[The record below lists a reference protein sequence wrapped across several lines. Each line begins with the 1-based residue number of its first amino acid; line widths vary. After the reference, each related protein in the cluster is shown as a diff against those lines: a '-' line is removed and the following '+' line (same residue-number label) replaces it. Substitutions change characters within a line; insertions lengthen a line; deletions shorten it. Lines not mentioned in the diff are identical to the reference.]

1 MFARAKPPYRLL
13 MLDSET
19 TARSTLEIPPV
30 PADQREHP
38 VAAWSQPLV
47 IDTYLPG
54 PPSRFPSFLD
64 ERVYQGGSGR
74 IYPLPHHEHIS
85 QVKRPHSWQAL
96 HLENEWV
103 RLVLL
108 PELGGRIHVG
118 YDKVAD
124 YDFFYRNTVIKPALV
139 GLAGPWISG
148 GVEFNWP
155 QHHRPGTFLPTDWEI
170 EREDD
175 GSVTVWC
182 SDHDPMT
189 RMKGMHGIRLRPDS
203 TVVEARVRLH
213 NRTDLPQTFLWWA
226 NVAAAVNDDYQSFFP
241 PDVRQVADHAKRAVT
256 SYPHAG
262 RYYGVDYP
270 SRVTENNP
278 DADRL
283 DWYRNIPV
291 PTSYM
296 VTSTRHAFLGGYDHG
311 RGAGFVHWA
320 DPAISPGKKMWTWGD
335 ADFGHAWGANLT
347 DDDGPY
353 IELMAGVFTDNQPDF
368 AFIAPGETKSF
379 SQFWYPIRDI
389 GAAHYATLDAAV
401 RLDIVR
407 AADGVTTL
415 TVGIAATRSI
425 PDAVIEVR
433 ADDGSVV
440 AQWIR
445 SLEPDDGLILVE
457 SIDVLP
463 EATTPT
469 LRVLADGTEILRWNP
484 GSDPAPPPLQ
494 PAVEPPPPADLRST
508 DQLVLTGGHLEQ
520 YRHATRRPQPYWE
533 EALRR
538 DPGDAR
544 ANIALGAPLDA
555 DGRGD
560 EAQELFRRAVERLTA
575 LAPTPRTGEA
585 HYRWGRSLAG
595 GGRDAEAV
603 PLLQRAA
610 WDAAW
615 FVPASWMLARIASR
629 AEDLA
634 GAETY
639 ARATRDHDPQ
649 HLGAG
654 CLLVSVL
661 RRTDRAAEAEI
672 ILRGQLARDPL
683 HQWSRD
689 LAGLPLTDDAPTLLD
704 VALDHADCGAV
715 ADALRLL
722 DRAAEAAT
730 RTALGQV
737 QVGPL
742 VQYHRAVLLAPTDPA
757 AAQRARMLARTTDG
771 TDCLASRAED
781 ILALLAAVREGPDP
795 RAQLLLGNW
804 WYDRGRRQ
812 DAIAAWTTATT
823 LADPVRDRQIAVI
836 AERNLGVAAVNELHD
851 PEEAARHYATAR
863 RLAPDDSRLLSEQ
876 DQLLARSGVAAAE
889 RLERLLARPDLV
901 AERDD
906 LAVTTARLLADVD
919 RPEEAAD
926 LLRGRRF
933 QPWEGGE
940 GQVLAAWE
948 QAMIGAARHALDRGG
963 RDGGEAARAVALMEQ
978 AVHPPDH
985 LGEARH
991 PLANA
996 AELHW
1001 WWGRAL
1007 EAAGDADAARAVWE
1021 QATAFSGDFTDMST
1035 RRYSRQTTY
1044 SVLALRALGRSAE
1057 ADTLLDDL
1065 SDFVDELA
1073 RTPATIDYFATSLPS
1088 MLLFHTDPQ
1097 HARDQE
1103 VAALRAAVAELIL
1116 VPGPGAGP
1124 VPAPVPAPAPLRPA
1138 ATVASGDH
1146 RDQRKTP

>member
-1 MFARAKPPYRLL
+1 
-13 MLDSET
+13 MLDAET
-19 TARSTLEIPPV
+19 DTRSRLVIPPV
-30 PADQREHP
+30 PAGQRGHA
-38 VAAWSQPLV
+38 VAAWSEPMV
-47 IDTYLPG
+47 IDTYLPS

-64 ERVYQGGSGR
+64 ERVYQGSSGR
-74 IYPLPHHEHIS
+74 IYPLPHHEQIS
-85 QVKRPHSWQAL
+85 TRKRPHTWQAL
-96 HLENEWV
+96 HLENSWV

-124 YDFFYRNTVIKPALV
+124 YDFFYRNNVIKPALV

-175 GSVTVWC
+175 GAVTVWC

-256 SYPHAG
+256 SFPHAG
-262 RYYGVDYP
+262 TYYGVDYP
-270 SRVTENNP
+270 ARVTAERP

-296 VTSTRHAFLGGYDHG
+296 VTSTRHAFFGGYDHG
-311 RGAGFVHWA
+311 HRAGFVHWA
-320 DPAISPGKKMWTWGD
+320 DPAVSPGKKQWTWGN
-335 ADFGHAWGANLT
+335 AAFGHAWDANLT

-353 IELMAGVFTDNQPDF
+353 VELMAGVFTDNQPDF

-379 SQFWYPIRDI
+379 SQFWYPIREI
-389 GAAHYATLDAAV
+389 GPAHHATLDVAV
-401 RLDIVR
+401 RLDVVS
-407 AADGVTTL
+407 GTTGESL
-415 TVGIAATRSI
+415 VDVCISATRSI

-433 ADDGSVV
+433 AADGSLV

-445 SLEPDDGLILVE
+445 SLRPDATEHLVRPVEVADLEPRAL
-457 SIDVLP
+457 
-463 EATTPT
+463 T
-469 LRVLADGTEILRWNP
+469 LTICAGGTELLRWCP
-484 GSDPAPPPLQ
+484 GAGPEPEPLR
-494 PAVEPPPPADLRST
+494 PAVEPPAPAAIGTSEE
-508 DQLVLTGGHLEQ
+508 LVLTGGHLEQ
-520 YRHATRRPQPYWE
+520 YRHATRRPQPYWQ

-538 DPGDAR
+538 DPDDIR
-544 ANIALGAPLDA
+544 ANVALGARLDA
-555 DGRGD
+555 DGLAE
-560 EAQELFRRAVERLTA
+560 EAGVHFRRAVERLTA

-585 HYRWGRSLAG
+585 HYRWGRSLAAD
-595 GGRDAEAV
+595 GRSGEAM
-603 PLLQRAA
+603 PLLARAA

-615 FVPASWMLARIASR
+615 FAPATWVMARIAAR
-629 AEDLA
+629 AGDPV
-634 GAETY
+634 GAETH
-639 ARATRDHDPQ
+639 ARAILDRDPN

-661 RRTDRAAEAEI
+661 RATGREEAADLVLHA
-672 ILRGQLARDPL
+672 QLARDPL

-689 LAGLPLTDDAPTLLD
+689 LAQLPLTDDAPTLLD

-715 ADALRLL
+715 DDALRVLEL
-722 DRAAEAAT
+722 AAAAAG

-742 VQYHRAVLLAPTDPA
+742 VHYHRAMLLQRSDPA
-757 AAQRARMLARTTDG
+757 AAQQARTTARTTDG
-771 TDCLASRAED
+771 IDCLASRAPD
-781 ILALLAAVREGPDP
+781 IRALLAALSCGPDP

-804 WYDRGRRQ
+804 WYDRGRHQ
-812 DAIAAWTTATT
+812 DAIAAWTAAVATAEQ
-823 LADPVRDRQIAVI
+823 ARDRDIVVI
-836 AERNLGVAAVNELHD
+836 ASRNLGVAAVNVLHD
-851 PEEAARHYATAR
+851 SEEAVRQYGVARG
-863 RLAPDDSRLLSEQ
+863 LAPDDARLLSEE
-876 DQLLARSGVAAAE
+876 DQLLARRGTGAAQ
-889 RLERLLARPDLV
+889 RLARLAARPGLV
-901 AERDD
+901 ADRDD
-906 LAVTTARLLADVD
+906 LTVTTARLLAELD
-919 RPEEAAD
+919 RPDEAVK
-926 LLRGRRF
+926 LLQERRF

-948 QAMIGAARHALDRGG
+948 HAQIGIARRAMATGDGSGAV
-963 RDGGEAARAVALMEQ
+963 AAMERAVDTPQ
-978 AVHPPDH
+978 N

-1007 EAAGDADAARAVWE
+1007 DLAGDHDAAAIVWDRAA
-1021 QATAFSGDFTDMST
+1021 QFSGDFTDMST
-1035 RRYSRQTTY
+1035 RLHSGQSVY
-1044 SVLALRALGRSAE
+1044 SVLALRALGRAE
-1057 ADTLLDDL
+1057 EAAALLREL
-1065 SDFVDELA
+1065 VDFVDELSA
-1073 RTPATIDYFATSLPS
+1073 TPAAIDYFATSLPS

-1097 HARDQE
+1097 ESRNE
-1103 VAALRAAVAELIL
+1103 EIAALRAAIADLAGVADAAD
-1116 VPGPGAGP
+1116 VVSAPSRGA
-1124 VPAPVPAPAPLRPA
+1124 VPARNARPV